1 MPARRLLE
9 EEDGDNALYT
19 DFDVGEGR
27 AGQGQS
33 SSSVGSNTLKDA
45 IAFVPPILMIAASQ
59 VQTCQCL
66 PAPLLVVIYGVWQY
80 YTWYSRPGR
89 HAVLRF
95 GNASNA
101 EEMPTVDW
109 SSASA
114 AFVKL

>member
-1 MPARRLLE
+1 MLHITHRVSVVPHPLSFFSYPLKTDVNKPCAHSLPRSPLHVYRMPARRLLE

-59 VQTCQCL
+59 VLIGPVHLQL
-66 PAPLLVVIYGVWQY
+66 
-80 YTWYSRPGR
+80 S
-89 HAVLRF
+89 
-95 GNASNA
+95 
-101 EEMPTVDW
+101 
-109 SSASA
+109 
-114 AFVKL
+114 